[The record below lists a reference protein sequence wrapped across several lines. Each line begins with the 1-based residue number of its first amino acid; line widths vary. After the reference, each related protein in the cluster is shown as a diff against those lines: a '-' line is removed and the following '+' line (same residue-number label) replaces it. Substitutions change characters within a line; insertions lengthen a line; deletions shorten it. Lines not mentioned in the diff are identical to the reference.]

1 MFAYAPAP
9 AGTPT
14 GFAVVTDRFLCLLGP
29 ETTPETARGLY
40 HLLDSTT
47 AHLDDVLAS
56 VVDGGGAQRFA
67 IVEIMD
73 AAERTMHVAVC
84 GSVTV
89 DIEGTTATRLSGPTG
104 ATWING
110 EARGVSSLRMSL
122 DDDLEPA
129 VLPIRR
135 GVVAT
140 LSIVVDDLVAQA
152 PVFVD
157 EPSPPTVQLELPRSV
172 AASVPEKAEES
183 AAQQPAAKA
192 PKAKAKPRT
201 TKPVARK
208 KPLSRDALGQNDQ
221 TSTVD
226 IASLRGAPPEPTWF
240 VRLPDGN
247 ELDARAPIVI
257 GRRPWPADIEQTSTV
272 HVAAPSP
279 DRQISGSHLELAVV
293 GDVLY
298 ARDLDSTNGTIVLTP
313 ARAPRLLHE
322 GQTVTLRDGDALD
335 VGENYVVVVG
345 LRA

>member
-14 GFAVVTDRFLCLLGP
+14 GYAVVTDRFLCLLGP
-29 ETTPETARGLY
+29 ETAPETARELY

-56 VVDGGGAQRFA
+56 VVDGGGSERFA
-67 IVEIMD
+67 IIEIMD

-89 DIEGTTATRLSGPTG
+89 DIEGTTATRLSGPSG

-110 EARGVSSLRMSL
+110 EARGVSSLRMAL
-122 DDDLEPA
+122 DEGAEPA

-140 LSIVVDDLVAQA
+140 LAVVVDDLAAQP

-157 EPSPPTVQLELPRSV
+157 EPSPPTVQLELPRTASA
-172 AASVPEKAEES
+172 AASVAPQKA
-183 AAQQPAAKA
+183 
-192 PKAKAKPRT
+192 AKAKPKPRST
-201 TKPVARK
+201 KPTARTKPV
-208 KPLSRDALGQNDQ
+208 SRDALGQNDQ

-293 GDVLY
+293 GEVLY

-313 ARAPRLLHE
+313 ARAPRLLHD
-322 GQTVTLRDGDALD
+322 GQTVTLRDGDSLD

-345 LRA
+345 LRAGNS